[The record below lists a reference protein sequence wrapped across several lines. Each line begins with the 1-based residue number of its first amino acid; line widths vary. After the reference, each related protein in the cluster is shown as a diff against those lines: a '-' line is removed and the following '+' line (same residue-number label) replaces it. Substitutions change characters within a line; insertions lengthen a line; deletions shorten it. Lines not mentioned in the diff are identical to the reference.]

1 MYYVTIM
8 FNLYK
13 AQELLQVEVY
23 IVRGIVYQD
32 MWQKI
37 TVSPR
42 FEQVEIVVIE
52 VMSPWV

>member
-23 IVRGIVYQD
+23 KVRGTVYQD

-42 FEQVEIVVIE
+42 FEQVEIVVIGA
-52 VMSPWV
+52 MSI